1 MKGKIK
7 YLNSWL
13 IVELVIS
20 LIVIIGCSKYVA
32 YILND
37 VLPNVG
43 GYLNRLP
50 DVVFNLLLGAV
61 LLLIVYIFRTITI
74 MLVISGNKENQSI
87 KSPKSS
93 KSTTESQLRTNLPHK
108 EKPVENDITFKCK
121 SCSET
126 IITKFLKPGELAKCK
141 KCGEQNIVPE

>member
-20 LIVIIGCSKYVA
+20 LIVIIGCTKYVVH
-32 YILND
+32 ILD
-37 VLPNVG
+37 KFDRIG
-43 GYLNRLP
+43 GLP
-50 DVVFNLLLGAV
+50 DLILYPFWGAV
-61 LLLIVYIFRTITI
+61 ILLIVYICRITTI
-74 MLVISGNKENQSI
+74 MLVLSGNKENQSI

-93 KSTTESQLRTNLPHK
+93 KPTTESQLRTNLPHK